1 MKQEPWC
8 LPVTLVNAKI
18 GSIAEITYP
27 CHNAEMIEALARC
40 KIPYGSGAYYHKVE
54 EDHMDGRRKDALTK
68 ALAGTIESKAAPPTM
83 RELNFLAA
91 QIQCMPERKR
101 NVLQKNI
108 SQLPASS
115 MADVFRVVQDYSQMR
130 VDADMRDLSARAVLT
145 IFPAGEHKYIAL
157 LPLDENGEN
166 QDGEVFLY
174 RFFQEEGQQ
183 PTLENI
189 EDDDEY
195 EIAAD
200 AFDELLDSAEYDEVV
215 DGKEL

>member
-1 MKQEPWC
+1 MSDELKNGCTPSDCASCGLDCGSNSSTENHNTI
-8 LPVTLVNAKI
+8 TLTLDDD
-18 GSIAEITYP
+18 S
-27 CHNAEMIEALARC
+27 
-40 KIPYGSGAYYHKVE
+40 
-54 EDHMDGRRKDALTK
+54 
-68 ALAGTIESKAAPPTM
+68 
-83 RELNFLAA
+83 ELV
-91 QIQCMPERKR
+91 C
-101 NVLQKNI
+101 
-108 SQLPASS
+108 
-115 MADVFRVVQDYSQMR
+115 
-130 VDADMRDLSARAVLT
+130 AVLT